1 MLKSFGTNIF
11 FIIFTYRK
19 VMEIIMAVIKIDLSN
34 TVKNMKPMHGGGQP
48 PIRGAANFCDF
59 HYMTEAG
66 IPYSR
71 LHDVAGCFGAGKYVD
86 IPNIFRNFDA
96 DETNPDNYDFTY
108 TDLLIKNIIEA
119 KVEPYFRLG
128 ITIENSAEI
137 KAYYTNPP
145 ADYNKW
151 ARICEH
157 IIAHYTE
164 GWANGFT
171 YKIQYWEIWNEP
183 ECPGQQMWSGT
194 AEQYYELYDVAA
206 KYLKKRFPHLSIGG
220 YASCGFSA
228 VTTADVPIPD
238 VEKGFVTFFEG
249 FFKYIKENNTP
260 IDFFSLYQILLC
272 VSIAKVYCVSF
283 RFML

>member
-119 KVEPYFRLG
+119 KLATNTGISKNYFTVIETEASSIPAQPGEGGGEGTDTPAIETYESKLPVVY
-128 ITIENSAEI
+128 IT
-137 KAYYTNPP
+137 
-145 ADYNKW
+145 
-151 ARICEH
+151 
-157 IIAHYTE
+157 TE
-164 GWANGFT
+164 GGVKITSKEDYVNATMKIQGNDTYTDSEILYDGEIEIRGRGNSTWNMPKKP
-171 YKIQYWEIWNEP
+171 YKIKLDKKSNIFDMGKHKHWVLLANYSDASLMRNTLAYNLSGSLGMP
-183 ECPGQQMWSGT
+183 QMETVWV
-194 AEQYYELYDVAA
+194 DVD
-206 KYLKKRFPHLSIGG
+206 HL
-220 YASCGFSA
+220 
-228 VTTADVPIPD
+228 
-238 VEKGFVTFFEG
+238 
-249 FFKYIKENNTP
+249 
-260 IDFFSLYQILLC
+260 
-272 VSIAKVYCVSF
+272 
-283 RFML
+283 